1 MNKRG
6 EGRGGC
12 RDHQISTPYLCSSKY
27 ILPCESF
34 EEVSRVISRWQESVW
49 PTGRLVEEGRYRF
62 HKDEWHSNYVA
73 RVDETA
79 PRITKI
85 DDPANR
91 IFEVDIGDSRIGMC
105 WLLGFERGGNI
116 GISELQL

>member
-6 EGRGGC
+6 RAAGGVEITKYLL
-12 RDHQISTPYLCSSKY
+12 RIYVVVSTYPHVNPSRKSR
-27 ILPCESF
+27 ESF
-34 EEVSRVISRWQESVW
+34 LHGEKAF
-49 PTGRLVEEGRYRF
+49 GRDALLKKEDSYRF